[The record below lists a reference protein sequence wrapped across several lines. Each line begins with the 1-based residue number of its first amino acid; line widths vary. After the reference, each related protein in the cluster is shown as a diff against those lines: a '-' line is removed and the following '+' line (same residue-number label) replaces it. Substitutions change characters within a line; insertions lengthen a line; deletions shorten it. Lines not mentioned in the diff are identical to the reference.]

1 MVLAWLPLPG
11 QPPHPS
17 AWLCADFRS
26 TARDRPAAP
35 WMLRLGVE
43 AGTSDQV
50 PAAQARVTAHD
61 LAMTILDMLTC
72 TAVQQALRQAGEEDL
87 AACLR
92 PRRGTRD
99 GLRNMPDARPARR
112 VAGERRPAR
121 CRRPAPG
128 PVPGQSR

>member
-1 MVLAWLPLPG
+1 MVLAWLPWPG

-43 AGTSDQV
+43 AETSDHV

-61 LAMTILDMLTC
+61 LAVTILDMLTSSRSC
-72 TAVQQALRQAGEEDL
+72 
-87 AACLR
+87 
-92 PRRGTRD
+92 
-99 GLRNMPDARPARR
+99 
-112 VAGERRPAR
+112 
-121 CRRPAPG
+121 PG
-128 PVPGQSR
+128 PDGSSPG